1 LPRLERDRLL
11 RRIEELQQTLRHTRS
26 DDVRVA
32 LEQALDDCRAR
43 LRELDQLLGETGREL
58 AGGH

>member
-1 LPRLERDRLL
+1 MPRLERDRVL

-43 LRELDQLLGETGREL
+43 LRELDELLGEKGPEL
-58 AGGH
+58 AGGF

>member
-1 LPRLERDRLL
+1 LPRHERDRIL
-11 RRIEELQQTLRHTRS
+11 RRIEALQQTLRHTRS

-32 LEQALDDCRAR
+32 LEQALDDCRQR
-43 LRELDQLLGETGREL
+43 LSELEELPGERGREV

>member
-1 LPRLERDRLL
+1 M
-11 RRIEELQQTLRHTRS
+11 LQQTLRHIRS

-32 LEQALDDCRAR
+32 LEQALDDCRQR
-43 LRELDQLLGETGREL
+43 LSELEELPGERGREV

>member
-1 LPRLERDRLL
+1 MPRHERDRILG
-11 RRIEELQQTLRHTRS
+11 RIEELQQTLRHTRS

-32 LEQALDDCRAR
+32 LEQALADCRQR
-43 LRELDQLLGETGREL
+43 LRELEQLLGETGREV

>member
-1 LPRLERDRLL
+1 LPRHERDRLL
-11 RRIEELQQTLRHTRS
+11 RRIEELQQTLRKTRS

-32 LEQALDDCRAR
+32 LEQALDDCREH
-43 LRELDQLLGETGREL
+43 LCEVEELLGERDREV